1 MTEQEKRLLAE
12 REDCFISWLLGGCCI
27 LGCCFL
33 FALICV
39 FRFQT
44 LSVPI
49 LVLSGLFVVG
59 GTVALMHFNGVKAL
73 AICALVVVLGFATE
87 YLNVSYLQPS
97 SFQGGDLVCHDHSS
111 GKLYRHGGEWVFGH
125 PGSLTCLRSEFGEH
139 GIVNGAKFYAIFQSN
154 FNVSDAELKERIDFF
169 ADYIGRFAY
178 KYSDFNSAQF
188 ANHEKA
194 LPKLQSDFPDQSGLH
209 ERIRKCVAE
218 VLTYYPV
225 EARELEFPAGIPKD
239 YSHVPARS
247 VFGRDSGIVIF
258 DDETLRQCD
267 FSADGLTW
275 QSLMLR
281 KGGAQDE

>member
-1 MTEQEKRLLAE
+1 MEEQAKRLLAE
-12 REDCFISWLLGGCCI
+12 REDGFISWLFGGCFI

-39 FRFQT
+39 LRIET

-49 LVLSGLFVVG
+49 LVLSGLLVVG
-59 GTVALMHFNGVKAL
+59 GTVAFKLLNGVKSL
-73 AICALVVVLGFATE
+73 VIWGFVVVLGFAIE

-97 SFQGGDLVCHDHSS
+97 SFKGGDLVCYDHSS
-111 GKLYRHGGEWVFGH
+111 GKLYRYGGEWVFGY
-125 PGSLTCLRSEFGEH
+125 PGSMTCLRSEFGEH
-139 GIVNGAKFYAIFQSN
+139 GIVNGAKFYAIFQIN
-154 FNVSDAELKERIDFF
+154 FNRSDAELKERIDFF
-169 ADYIGRFAY
+169 ADYICRFAY

-194 LPKLQSDFPDQSGLH
+194 LQTLQADFPEQYGLH

-218 VLTYYPV
+218 VLTHYPI
-225 EARELEFPAGIPKD
+225 EARELEFPIGIPKD

-267 FSADGLTW
+267 FSAAGLTW
-275 QSLMLR
+275 QSLTLR
-281 KGGAQDE
+281 KGDARDE